1 MRIKSPLWGSFSLL
15 ALLWPLL
22 QAGCAT
28 APQQPQDVKPE
39 APYVIERS
47 DIQELVQFG
56 DYFGGLSEPQQH
68 AICSSLN
75 VRESQS
81 TKTDAS
87 LLLHLAVARSIYD
100 DCTDLEL
107 LLVKTGQISPAAMS
121 DRSSIHFLSIL
132 RRALLKRQERISSAK
147 LPITKSKR
155 KLSQKSA
162 QGSEDKNTPKK
173 RTDQGISQPSTLMD
187 AAENPSQQPESSPT
201 DLEHARVMKKLE
213 AIRAMEKKIDGS

>member
-1 MRIKSPLWGSFSLL
+1 MWIKSPVWGLFSPLFFLWMLL
-15 ALLWPLL
+15 E
-22 QAGCAT
+22 AGCAT
-28 APQQPQDVKPE
+28 APQQPQEVKPE

-47 DIQELVQFG
+47 DIEELVQFG

-68 AICSSLN
+68 TICSNLN

-81 TKTDAS
+81 NKTDSA

-121 DRSSIHFLSIL
+121 DRSSNHFLTML
-132 RRALLKRQERISSAK
+132 RRALFKRQEMLSSAK

-155 KLSQKSA
+155 KSSQKSP
-162 QGSEDKNTPKK
+162 QSIEDKNTTKK
-173 RTDQGISQPSTLMD
+173 RSDQAITQPSTLMD
-187 AAENPSQQPESSPT
+187 TTDNRSQQPESSPI
-201 DLEHARVMKKLE
+201 DLEHTRVMKKLE

>member
-1 MRIKSPLWGSFSLL
+1 MWIKSPVWGLFSPFF
-15 ALLWPLL
+15 LLWMLL

-28 APQQPQDVKPE
+28 APQQPQEVKPE
-39 APYVIERS
+39 APYVIERF
-47 DIQELVQFG
+47 DIQELMQFG

-68 AICSSLN
+68 TICSNLN

-81 TKTDAS
+81 SKTDSA

-107 LLVKTGQISPAAMS
+107 LLVKTGQIPPAAMS
-121 DRSSIHFLSIL
+121 DRSSNHFLSML
-132 RRALLKRQERISSAK
+132 RRALFKRQELLSSAK
-147 LPITKSKR
+147 LPMTKSKR
-155 KLSQKSA
+155 KSSQKSP
-162 QGSEDKNTPKK
+162 QSIEDKNTTKK
-173 RTDQGISQPSTLMD
+173 RSDQAMTQPSTLMD
-187 AAENPSQQPESSPT
+187 TTDNRSQQPESSPI